1 MSSFFR
7 MILLVACLINGSSL
21 TPEAV
26 QATTIKSENQA
37 KIFGTVVDQETLRP
51 IPGATV
57 RIEEKNQIIFELT
70 TGGDGSFEAALNNP
84 LFAKKNSHHCF
95 SNSSSH
101 HLMRNEI
108 PHPTVCPTA
117 AHLEI

>member
-21 TPEAV
+21 TPEVV

-37 KIFGTVVDQETLRP
+37 KIFGTVVDQETLKP
-51 IPGATV
+51 VPGATV

-70 TGGDGSFEAALNNP
+70 TEGNGYFEFSESSP
-84 LFAKKNSHHCF
+84 GAKQTLRVNH
-95 SNSSSH
+95 
-101 HLMRNEI
+101 
-108 PHPTVCPTA
+108 
-117 AHLEI
+117 